1 MAKQK
6 LDSDVQ
12 HSNLQEPCGCNGPI
26 GTLVR
31 AEWREGMHIRR
42 IGLFTMTLFALSV
55 GQAGAQT
62 LGELFKRVNPAVA
75 VIYTAER
82 TVVEEAPDQLVNVGG
97 IGSGFL
103 FSDKGEVI
111 TAAHVVQAADRVVV
125 EFANGER
132 IRASVVSSNPSADVA
147 LLQLE
152 SRPAGVVPVRLGDS
166 DLVEVGD
173 EVFIIGA
180 PLGVSH
186 TLTVGHVSARRHS
199 RNAVGGLINAEL
211 LQTDAAINQGNSGG
225 PMFNMNGEVIGIVS
239 HIISQ
244 TGGFT
249 GLGFVITSNVA
260 REILLERPPLWS
272 GVDIFNLTEDLGRIL
287 NVPAPHT
294 GMLVQRVAQGSLG
307 ERLGLKGGTIAL
319 PIPGSERKLILG
331 GDIVLSIQGVRIDG
345 TEEALDRLD
354 ELFSNLRPGSP
365 ITLLVLRAGEQFETS
380 VQYSPQIIR

>member
-1 MAKQK
+1 MHVGRVGMLTLAM
-6 LDSDVQ
+6 LALS
-12 HSNLQEPCGCNGPI
+12 I
-26 GTLVR
+26 GTAR
-31 AEWREGMHIRR
+31 
-42 IGLFTMTLFALSV
+42 
-55 GQAGAQT
+55 AQT
-62 LGELFKRVNPAVA
+62 VGELFKQVNQAVA

-82 TVVEEAPDQLVNVGG
+82 TVVEEAPDQLVSVGG
-97 IGSGFL
+97 MGSGFL
-103 FSDKGEVI
+103 FSSNGEVM
-111 TAAHVVQAADRVVV
+111 TAAHVVQAADRVLV

-132 IRASVVSSNPSADVA
+132 IRATVTSSSPSADVA

-152 SRPAGVVPVRLGDS
+152 SRPTGVTPLRLGDS

-186 TLTVGHVSARRHS
+186 TLTVGHVSARRQP
-199 RNAVGGLINAEL
+199 RTAVGGLIKAEL

-225 PMFNMNGEVIGIVS
+225 PMFNMSGEVVGVVS

-249 GLGFVITSNVA
+249 GLGFVVTSNVA

-272 GVDIFNLTEDLGRIL
+272 GVELYNLTEDLGKIL

-307 ERLGLKGGTIAL
+307 EELGLKGGAFAL
-319 PIPGSERKLILG
+319 PVPGSERKLILG
-331 GDIVLSIQGVRIDG
+331 GDIILSFQGIRIDG
-345 TEEALDRLD
+345 SEEALEQVDAL
-354 ELFSNLRPGSP
+354 LSSLRPGSQ